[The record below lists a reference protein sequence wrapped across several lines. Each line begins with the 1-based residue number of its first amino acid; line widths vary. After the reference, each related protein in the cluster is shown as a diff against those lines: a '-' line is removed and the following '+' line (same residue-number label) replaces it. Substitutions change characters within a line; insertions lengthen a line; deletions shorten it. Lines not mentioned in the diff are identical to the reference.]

1 MEFMRNEH
9 SSERNERFWRLSG
22 LDRNSIFAERSGLK
36 LNSKKQLERLEIW
49 TKVDQPF
56 KGTHQIRAPLD
67 LDFIVVEIRGLFV
80 KPDTFGDFYPSPKT
94 VPQKLS
100 RILHSLRL

>member
-1 MEFMRNEH
+1 LAKISQITRCA
-9 SSERNERFWRLSG
+9 
-22 LDRNSIFAERSGLK
+22 NSIVDFEKFPK
-36 LNSKKQLERLEIW
+36 LPYFEDPHFL